1 MRKLSFGEAIEDAL
15 MQAMANDEKIIIMGE
30 DVHGLR
36 LNLRVRFGRERVVP
50 TPISEAAF
58 VGAAVTAAMG
68 GLHPVVEVTLIDF
81 IGVTMDAI
89 LNQAAKIERFSN
101 GKWKVPIVVRATCGG
116 GYGDGG
122 QHEQSLWGWLAHIP
136 GLVVLVPST
145 PFDAGGLMT
154 AALAHD
160 GPVIYLEHKLLS
172 EAWLDALGGGSRKNV
187 RFDVPAEGARGEVP
201 KVWQPIPL
209 GEGVIRRVGEHLT
222 MIAVGVSVH
231 RAIEASKMMEKKGIS
246 IEVIDLRSVAP
257 LDRKLVIG
265 SVSKT
270 GRMLVVDEDYQG
282 YGLSGELAATA
293 LEAGVCMSYSR
304 VCTEDTI
311 PFSRELEYQTLPNVE
326 RIVEAATKLVNG

>member
-36 LNLRVRFGRERVVP
+36 LNLRVRFGRERVLP

-68 GLHPVVEVTLIDF
+68 GLHPVVEVMLVDF
-81 IGVTMDAI
+81 IGVPMDAI
-89 LNQAAKIERFSN
+89 LNHAAKIERFSN
-101 GKWKVPIVVRATCGG
+101 GKWKVPMVVRAACGG

-154 AALAHD
+154 AALAYN

-172 EAWLDALGGGSRKNV
+172 EAWLDSLGGGSRKHTSFNV
-187 RFDVPAEGARGEVP
+187 PVEGARGEVP
-201 KVWQPIPL
+201 KVWEPTPI

-231 RAIEASKMMEKKGIS
+231 RAIEASKTLEKKGIS
-246 IEVIDLRSVAP
+246 AEVIDLRSVSP
-257 LDRKLVIG
+257 LDKKLVIG

-270 GRMLVVDEDYQG
+270 GRMMVVDEDYQG
-282 YGLSGELAATA
+282 YGLSGELAAIA
-293 LEAGVCMSYSR
+293 LEAGVSIYYSR
-304 VCTEDTI
+304 VCTEDMI
-311 PFSRELEYQTLPNVE
+311 PFSRQLEYQTLPNVE
-326 RIVEAATKLVNG
+326 RIVDAAINLVNQ